1 MTRIFTIQDKVQSE
15 LNLGPD
21 DQVNTR
27 VVIGRPPIRRKR
39 LQQQQYRAPPPV
51 THYPPLP
58 PESYSPV
65 GRRSE
70 SYSQDYFDYPQ
81 EMPRRRTS
89 TKRPRQKKT
98 TTTPATTTTETTTT
112 TLATTTKRP
121 TLSFSSLLSDFDVKK
136 KGRK

>member
-1 MTRIFTIQDKVQSE
+1 M
-15 LNLGPD
+15 GPE

-39 LQQQQYRAPPPV
+39 LQQQYRAPQPV
-51 THYPPLP
+51 THYPA
-58 PESYSPV
+58 ETYSPV

-70 SYSQDYFDYPQ
+70 SYSQDYYDYPQ
-81 EMPRRRTS
+81 EMPSRRTS

-98 TTTPATTTTETTTT
+98 TTTAATTTTETTTT
-112 TLATTTKRP
+112 TVATTTKKP